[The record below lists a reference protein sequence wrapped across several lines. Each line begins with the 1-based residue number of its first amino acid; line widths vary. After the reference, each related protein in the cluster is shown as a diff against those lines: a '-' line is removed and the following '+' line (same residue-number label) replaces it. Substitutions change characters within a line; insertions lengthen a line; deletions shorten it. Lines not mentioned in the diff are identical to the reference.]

1 MTYVRS
7 WLPTTIALLP
17 LMWLLPPLR
26 HAVESSM
33 LLHMLLQFPLLLAAG
48 MMAGRWLARAWP
60 ALDRGVARID
70 ALGLLGAI
78 SLLLVSAFWMV
89 PAALDLALLD
99 ARYAA
104 FKYVSWWGA
113 GVLLAL
119 GASRYSP
126 VVAVFTYGNLAW
138 MLASAGLLYQSIETP
153 LCVSYLQNEQVW
165 TGRGL
170 IVLALLL
177 GPWLLLRD
185 GLRCLSE
192 AGASALP
199 PLSGRRFPSPR

>member
-1 MTYVRS
+1 MKSVASR
-7 WLPTTIALLP
+7 LPLAIALLP

-33 LLHMLLQFPLLLAAG
+33 LLHMLLQFPLLLLSG
-48 MMAGRWLARAWP
+48 VMAGRWLARAWP
-60 ALDRGVARID
+60 ALDRGVARVD
-70 ALGLLGAI
+70 ALGLLGAT
-78 SLLLVSAFWMV
+78 SLLLVSGFWMV

-99 ARYAA
+99 ARYAG
-104 FKYVSWWGA
+104 FKYLSWWGC

-119 GASRYSP
+119 GTPRYSP
-126 VVAVFTYGNLAW
+126 VMAVFTFGNLAW
-138 MLASAGLLYQSIETP
+138 MMASAGLLYQSIDVP

-170 IVLALLL
+170 IAFSLLL

-185 GLRCLSE
+185 GKRCLSE
-192 AGASALP
+192 AAAAALP
-199 PLSGRRFPSPR
+199 PPSGQRSPSPR